1 MELFIRIIAIALVA
15 LIVVY
20 TIAISLPDKDE
31 EDLEKES
38 YEEVPVIGDFGID
51 PEDIP
56 VAEKTVIKPKRK
68 YKKRNKKSNE

>member
-1 MELFIRIIAIALVA
+1 MEPLIRILAIALIA

-20 TIAISLPDKDE
+20 TIAISLPDKDQEDSEKDSFE
-31 EDLEKES
+31 ET
-38 YEEVPVIGDFGID
+38 PVIGDFGID

-56 VAEKTVIKPKRK
+56 VVEKTPVKPKRK